1 MFGHAKQGA
10 SCGDTRA
17 AGKQVLTNG
26 PSTLAGAISPT
37 VVPERSLGMRT
48 PDARRF
54 AEGAARMID
63 QPSLPLAPQ
72 AAQILGLVIAPT
84 TGTRASPPAAP
95 VSGSSWRSLRPGAI
109 GAIDGH
115 AWTLVR
121 YPGAVDDP
129 DAGEWISCR
138 TRRNRLAGP
147 SAPTSS
153 TQPLAHLPCGNVG
166 VHSAGAL
173 KVNHRIAVIPVA
185 TQSR

>member
-1 MFGHAKQGA
+1 
-10 SCGDTRA
+10 
-17 AGKQVLTNG
+17 
-26 PSTLAGAISPT
+26 
-37 VVPERSLGMRT
+37 
-48 PDARRF
+48 
-54 AEGAARMID
+54 MIA

-95 VSGSSWRSLRPGAI
+95 VSGSSWRSLRPCAI
-109 GAIDGH
+109 AALDGH

-153 TQPLAHLPCGNVG
+153 TKPLAHLPCGNVG

>member
-10 SCGDTRA
+10 SCGDIEA

-37 VVPERSLGMRT
+37 AVSERWLGCGAERA
-48 PDARRF
+48 PFRRRRSTDDRP
-54 AEGAARMID
+54 ALAAARTTGGAD
-63 QPSLPLAPQ
+63 PC
-72 AAQILGLVIAPT
+72 LVIAPM

-95 VSGSSWRSLRPGAI
+95 VSGSSWRSLRPCAI
-109 GAIDGH
+109 AALDGH

-153 TQPLAHLPCGNVG
+153 TKPLAHLPCGNVG